1 MTSFRIKPILS
12 EIVSEV
18 RRTRRA
24 PGYGHPVHVELAG
37 GYGPCRACLRT
48 FAVGKE
54 NRLLFTY
61 NPFTGVDPYPSP
73 GPEFV
78 HEEECDPFDAES
90 LFPADLRT
98 LPLVLEGYGR
108 DRWIIARERPMTD
121 EIEAAIGRLFAN
133 QAIEYIHI
141 RNGEAGC
148 FIASA
153 ERNSA

>member
-1 MTSFRIKPILS
+1 MTSFRIKPIPS
-12 EIVSEV
+12 EIASEV

-48 FAVGKE
+48 FAVGEE

-61 NPFTGVDPYPSP
+61 NPFSGVDPYPSP
-73 GPEFV
+73 GPVFV

-108 DRWIIARERPMTD
+108 DRWIIARERPVAD

-133 QAIEYIHI
+133 QAIEYLHI

-153 ERNSA
+153 ERKSA